1 MRCVILPQA
10 FRIAIPPLLNQTLLL
25 FKNTSLAM
33 AVGVVELTAAGRE
46 IENYTF
52 RTFEAFA
59 VVTALYLAISFVIM
73 WGGAHLSKRYAPLG
87 SR

>member
-1 MRCVILPQA
+1 MRKIILPQA

-33 AVGVVELTAAGRE
+33 AIGVVELTAAGRE

-59 VVTALYLAISFVIM
+59 VVTVTYLCISFLIM
-73 WGGAHLSKRYAPLG
+73 WAGSVLARRYQFIG
-87 SR
+87 RR